1 MFTVTVLIAPMI
13 AVIGGWVTWT
23 LSEYCL
29 HRWAMHELMGRG
41 LISREHLAHH
51 TEPNTT
57 RFGLLTCLQWT
68 GIALIGAALSALVV
82 LAIGPLGW
90 VFGAGWALGYAW
102 YEIFH
107 ARSHLR
113 PPLRLLRNSD
123 LRLRR
128 HHFHHHFGHP
138 MSNHGVTI
146 ALWDRV
152 FGTFEQSE
160 VIRVPQGKAPTW
172 LLGDDGAVHPDYAE
186 HYVVVGDRSS
196 RTARRD
202 ALAAARAAIAV

>member
-1 MFTVTVLIAPMI
+1 MHVITILTL
-13 AVIGGWVTWT
+13 AVIGWFTWT

-51 TEPNTT
+51 TAPNAT
-57 RFGLLTCLQWT
+57 RFGVLTWLQWT
-68 GIALIGAALSALVV
+68 GIALIGAGLSALVV
-82 LAIGPLGW
+82 WAIGPMGW
-90 VFGAGWALGYAW
+90 IFGASWAVGYAW

-113 PPLRLLRNSD
+113 PPMRIFRRYD

-128 HHFHHHFGHP
+128 HHLHHHFGHP
-138 MSNHGVTI
+138 MSNHGVTV

-152 FGTFEQSE
+152 FGTLERPE
-160 VIRVPQGKAPTW
+160 LIRVPQATAPAW
-172 LLGDDGAVHPDYAE
+172 LVGGDGAVRPEYAD
-186 HYVVVGDRSS
+186 HYVVVGDQRS
-196 RTARRD
+196 RAARRD
-202 ALAAARAAIAV
+202 ALAAARAAISPA

>member
-1 MFTVTVLIAPMI
+1 MHIVTILIL
-13 AVIGGWVTWT
+13 AVGGWFTWT

-51 TEPNTT
+51 TAPNAT
-57 RFGLLTCLQWT
+57 RFGPLTWLQWT
-68 GIALIGAALSALVV
+68 GIALIGTGLSALVV

-90 VFGAGWALGYAW
+90 IFGASWAIGYAW
-102 YEIFH
+102 YEVFH
-107 ARSHLR
+107 ARSHLCAPMR
-113 PPLRLLRNSD
+113 VFRTYD

-128 HHFHHHFGHP
+128 HHFGHHFGHP

-152 FGTFEQSE
+152 FGTLEAPE
-160 VIRVPQGKAPTW
+160 LIRVPQAMAPAW
-172 LLGDDGAVHPDYAE
+172 LLGEDGAVRAEYAV
-186 HYVVVGDRSS
+186 HYEVVGDSSS
-196 RTARRD
+196 RAVRRE
-202 ALAAARAAIAV
+202 ALAAARAALTAA